1 MAMHSDGHNCCL
13 LLLTDPTVALP
24 VLMSLSLIGL
34 AEIQDTTDKVAKMK
48 ARAMMRG
55 VAVIM
60 LPLTANEPSGVFLF
74 WISGNV
80 ASSVAS
86 LILQNEKAR
95 NYLGMPPKPVVNP
108 IAAKQEPPSPLVRVL
123 GGDNPF
129 RAVKELLEE
138 QKALDKKKDMEV
150 YGDRWKGN
158 SENIHH
164 SSLSGSQSGDATAVR
179 KDSSEHKEQQ
189 PSRKRNLGSKP
200 KLYKG
205 KNQARAAAARK
216 RK

>member
-1 MAMHSDGHNCCL
+1 
-13 LLLTDPTVALP
+13 
-24 VLMSLSLIGL
+24 MSLSLIGL
-34 AEIQDTTDKVAKMK
+34 AEIQDTPDKGAKMK

-55 VAVIM
+55 VSVLM
-60 LPLTANEPSGVFLF
+60 LPLTAKEPSGVFIF
-74 WISGNV
+74 WISSNI
-80 ASSVAS
+80 ASAVTS

-95 NYLGMPPKPVVNP
+95 DYLGMPPKPVANP

-138 QKALDKKKDMEV
+138 QKSLDKKRDMEV

-158 SENIHH
+158 NENIHH
-164 SSLSGSQSGDATAVR
+164 SSLSGSQGGDSTAV
-179 KDSSEHKEQQ
+179 KKGLAEQQQQQ
-189 PSRKRNLGSKP
+189 PSRRSLGPKP

-205 KNQARAAAARK
+205 RKQARAAAARK